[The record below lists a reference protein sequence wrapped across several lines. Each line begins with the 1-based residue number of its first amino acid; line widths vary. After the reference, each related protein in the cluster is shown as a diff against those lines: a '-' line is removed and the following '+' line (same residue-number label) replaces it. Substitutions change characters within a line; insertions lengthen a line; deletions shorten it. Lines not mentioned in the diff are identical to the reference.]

1 MAGVAQ
7 LVELWIVIP
16 IPPSDISDLAPKTM
30 QTNADKALECRQNA
44 DESEH
49 WIYYPVL
56 TPPSVIPKREPT
68 ILIMDFKKI
77 RFKTNL
83 YFGLFT

>member
-16 IPPSDISDLAPKTM
+16 MPPSNISDLTPKTM
-30 QTNADKALECRQNA
+30 QANAGKALECRQNA
-44 DESEH
+44 DKSEH
-49 WIYYPVL
+49 WIYHPVL
-56 TPPSVIPKREPT
+56 TLPSFIPKRVAT
-68 ILIMDFKKI
+68 ILIMGFKKI

>member
-16 IPPSDISDLAPKTM
+16 MYTNNISYLTPKTVR
-30 QTNADKALECRQNA
+30 TSADGWSECGRNADK
-44 DESEH
+44 SEH
-49 WIYYPVL
+49 WIYHPVL
-56 TPPSVIPKREPT
+56 TLPSVIPKRVAT
-68 ILIMDFKKI
+68 ILIMGFKKI